1 MKQLFCTSIVVVG
14 SILGTW
20 DSSASVVTINLEPH
34 RAIYD
39 VVLSKSTVPN
49 TLLSANGRLVL
60 ELFDACDGYI
70 FNQRFVIRWA
80 YDEGKNFTSDY
91 VAAAWESKSGREF
104 RFDSTTKIDGQ
115 LTEHYRGDASI
126 PETGEN
132 GRVKF
137 SHPYGLE
144 DLALAPGTVFPG
156 AHIRTL
162 IERARMGNQRFSSEV
177 YDGNGPN
184 GLFQAVSFLGAEIAK
199 DPSAEVP
206 LIRDVV
212 SWPVRIAYYASD
224 VMSGVPELEIGY
236 RLYANGV
243 GSSYLIDYGGI
254 VLEGKL
260 VSLDS
265 IGADC

>member
-1 MKQLFCTSIVVVG
+1 VKQLLCTAIVVVG
-14 SILGTW
+14 SILGTCA
-20 DSSASVVTINLEPH
+20 SSASVVAINLEPH

-39 VVLSKSTVPN
+39 VVLSESTVPN
-49 TLLSANGRLVL
+49 TLLTANGRLVL
-60 ELFDACDGYI
+60 ELSDACDGYI
-70 FNQRFVIRWA
+70 SNQRFVVLWA
-80 YDEGKNFTSDY
+80 YDEGRNFTSDY
-91 VAAAWESKSGREF
+91 VATAWESKAGREF

-115 LTEHYRGDASI
+115 LTEHYRGHARI
-126 PETGEN
+126 PETGGD

-144 DLALAPGTVFPG
+144 DLELAPSTVFPG

-162 IERARMGNQRFSSEV
+162 IERARMGIQRFSSEV

-184 GLFQAVSFLGAEIAK
+184 GLFQVVSFLGVEIAG
-199 DPSAEVP
+199 DPSAEVSM
-206 LIRDVV
+206 IRDVV

-243 GSSYLIDYGGI
+243 GSSFLIDYGGI
-254 VLEGKL
+254 VLEGTL

-265 IGADC
+265 LAADC